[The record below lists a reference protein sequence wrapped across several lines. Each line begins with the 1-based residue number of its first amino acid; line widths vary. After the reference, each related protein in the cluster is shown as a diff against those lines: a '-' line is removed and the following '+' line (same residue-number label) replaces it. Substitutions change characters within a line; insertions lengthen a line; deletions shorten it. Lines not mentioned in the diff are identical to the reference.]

1 MIKVYSNN
9 KTFLNDYQAYLLKD
23 EVKYNLMLGISNKD
37 NDSFTFISSVVDDRF
52 LIGIMAGKN
61 LILASNTIE
70 DNVYDEMI
78 EYMDHIDYPGIIGTR
93 EHCEKYNELYI
104 MKYGVSLVIKMNQRI
119 YRCDKVNNYSKTI
132 GIVRLATEKDIEVL
146 KHWALDFYVGI
157 EPNTTLLK
165 SEESVIEKIKRK
177 VLFVLVVNGVMV
189 SMTVRAR
196 AINKTE
202 TVSFVYTPHKF
213 RRKGFASRI
222 VEEVTRYIHSDGRIA
237 TLYTDLDNSIS
248 NSIRNNYFIY
258 TFCNKNWR
266 KHRADKCVIYS
277 NVCSLCNGTCCCRYR
292 NVLEYRRTNS
302 YIDINPDWRIRNN
315 DNGHIGCAYNRKKN
329 NSQEPSDYARSP

>member
-93 EHCEKYNELYI
+93 EHC
-104 MKYGVSLVIKMNQRI
+104 
-119 YRCDKVNNYSKTI
+119 DKVKNYSEDI
-132 GIVRLATEKDIEVL
+132 GIVRLATENDIEVL
-146 KHWALDFYVGI
+146 KHWALDFYADI

-237 TLYTDLDNSIS
+237 TLYTDLDNPIS
-248 NSIRNNYFIY
+248 NSIYMKIGY
-258 TFCNKNWR
+258 LPHCDSVMLNK
-266 KHRADKCVIYS
+266 C
-277 NVCSLCNGTCCCRYR
+277 
-292 NVLEYRRTNS
+292 
-302 YIDINPDWRIRNN
+302 
-315 DNGHIGCAYNRKKN
+315 
-329 NSQEPSDYARSP
+329 